1 MSRDR
6 VVQQPGSE
14 SASPPPTAARERI
27 VQALCVHFAADHL
40 GMEELES
47 RLTRVYGARS
57 SQELAGL
64 LADQTARRTAD
75 AADSGAR
82 RLPGDA
88 GQ

>member
-14 SASPPPTAARERI
+14 SASPPPTAARERV

-64 LADQTARRTAD
+64 LADLPALPAD